1 MKETE
6 KNIIPRVAAVH
17 DLSGHGRVSLTEA
30 IPILSAMGV
39 EVCPLPTAVLSTH
52 TYQFPGYT
60 FCDLTEEMSGIF
72 AHWAELNLKFDA
84 VYSGYMGSARQ
95 IELLSQFIEQQDDDC
110 LIVIDPVLGDNAL
123 LDVQKVYSKRMNEQ
137 IGGMRGLIAKADI
150 ITPNLTEACLLLEE
164 EYPQRGLSEE
174 EMKDLLFRLSDKGP
188 RMVCI
193 TSVMAK
199 DGKMYVAVYDR
210 ALDRYWKVDCGYVNR
225 PFHGTGDV
233 FTSALTGALLYGEDL
248 IYAAN
253 KAVGFVSA
261 AIAETLKHPQM
272 QVRNGVLFE
281 KVLVS
286 YFSQKDTEIRY
297 TEM

>member
-1 MKETE
+1 MMENE
-6 KNIIPRVAAVH
+6 KNIIPRVAAIH

-30 IPILSAMGV
+30 IPILSAMGA

-60 FCDLTEEMSGIF
+60 FCDLTEEMPGIF
-72 AHWAELNLKFDA
+72 THWTELGLNFDA

-95 IELLSQFIEQQDDDC
+95 IELLAQFIDRQNEEC

-137 IGGMRGLIAKADI
+137 IGGMRGLIAKADV

-164 EYPQRGLSEE
+164 EYPGRGLREA
-174 EMKDLLFRLSDKGP
+174 EMKDLLFRLSEKGP

-193 TSVMAK
+193 TSVMSE
-199 DGKMYVAVYDR
+199 DNKMYVAVYDR
-210 ALDRYWKVDCGYVNR
+210 SADLCWKVDCGFVNR

-233 FTSALTGALLYGEDL
+233 FTSVLTGALLHGEEL
-248 IYAAN
+248 IHAAN
-253 KAVGFVSA
+253 TAVGFVSA
-261 AIAETLKHPQM
+261 AIAETLKYPQM

-286 YFSQKDTEIRY
+286 YFSKEDKTVRY
-297 TEM
+297 TQI

>member
-1 MKETE
+1 MKEIE

-30 IPILSAMGV
+30 IPILSVMGI

-52 TYQFPGYT
+52 TYQFPNYT
-60 FCDLTEEMSGIF
+60 FCDLTEEMPEIF
-72 AHWAELNLKFDA
+72 THWTELGLKFDA

-95 IELLSQFIEQQDDDC
+95 IELLSRFIEKQNEDC

-137 IGGMRGLIAKADI
+137 IGGMRGLIAKADV
-150 ITPNLTEACLLLEE
+150 ITPNLTEACLLLDE
-164 EYPQRGLSEE
+164 EYPLRGLKEN
-174 EMKDLLFRLSDKGP
+174 EMKDLLYRLSEKGP

-193 TSVMAK
+193 TSVMAE
-199 DGKMYVAVYDR
+199 DNKMYVAVYDR
-210 ALDRYWKVDCGYVNR
+210 AAEQYWKVDCGYVNR

-233 FTSALTGALLYGEDL
+233 FTSVLTGALLHGEDL
-248 IYAAN
+248 ISAAN
-253 KAVGFVSA
+253 RAVGFVSA
-261 AIAETLKHPQM
+261 AIAETLKYPQM
-272 QVRNGVLFE
+272 QVRDGVLFE

-286 YFSQKDTEIRY
+286 YFARDDAEARY
-297 TEM
+297 TVI